1 MSATTLSGYVDTSA
15 IWRIGESS
23 ESGAQK
29 AFPYTYRSPGRL
41 YDGPSKQNGF
51 NLNAVSI
58 TLERPLERSGWS
70 AGYRAQVLAGP
81 DFQLRNAHS
90 LSGGA
95 GDVGL
100 HEAYVSLRAPLGN
113 GLDFRVGYFTSPLGY
128 EVYDSYRNAHYSR
141 SYGYY
146 IEPKAHT
153 GLTMRYEFA
162 SWLDAMAGVGNN
174 YSPFIDA
181 RADTES
187 CKTYLGLITLNGGF
201 FDHPGVKLSLG
212 YTGGNTAIAASTDSS
227 PRIHNFYAG
236 LRAPLPVKGL
246 SVGVA
251 YDYRANAGAREPQTF
266 FEPAGPRST
275 YANATGLY
283 LQYDRDAW
291 TFATRVEYASGSAG
305 NTIFGSRGAFGS
317 SKPLNGPNDEEFLGV
332 TATAGYRLFENVITR
347 VEFRWDRDMAGGEPV
362 FGSAA
367 HPRSNSFTL
376 ALNVIYVF

>member
-1 MSATTLSGYVDTSA
+1 MKHNLPDLRRRQRSAYKSALPHWTVALAAGGLLATTLALRAEDPGVLPEQVVSSLTPMVLSGYVDASA
-15 IWRIGESS
+15 IWRIGEASQ
-23 ESGAQK
+23 SGAQK

-41 YDGPSKQNGF
+41 YDGPSKQNGI
-51 NLNAVSI
+51 NLDAISL
-58 TLERPLERSGWS
+58 TLERALDVAGWS
-70 AGYRAQVLAGP
+70 AGYRAQLLAGP
-81 DFQLRNAHS
+81 DYQLRNAHS

-95 GDVGL
+95 GEIGL

-128 EVYDSYRNAHYSR
+128 EVYDAYRNPNFSR

-153 GLTMRYEFA
+153 GVTMRYDFA
-162 SWLDAMAGVGNN
+162 SWIGAMAGVGNN

-187 CKTYLGLITLNGGF
+187 CKTYLGVLSLNGEL
-201 FDHPGVKLSLG
+201 FDRPDITLSLG

-227 PRIHNFYAG
+227 PRIHNYYAG
-236 LRAPLPVKGL
+236 LRVPLPVKGL

-283 LQYDRDAW
+283 VQYERNDW

-317 SKPLNGPNDEEFLGV
+317 SKP
-332 TATAGYRLFENVITR
+332 
-347 VEFRWDRDMAGGEPV
+347 
-362 FGSAA
+362 
-367 HPRSNSFTL
+367 
-376 ALNVIYVF
+376 